1 MLAFSRLTLRGV
13 GVLIICS
20 VATSFQAL
28 KQCSIGADWR
38 SRKGLCEPPQG
49 RHAQHLVAFAIA
61 EPTEEEFEDGL
72 WLNIRIEGGESEEV
86 VLRSVADCYTEAQRV
101 AEKHYEGNQ
110 ERLAEVLTGLME
122 QWESRDVSYVPLEN
136 DQVYDEP
143 ADGLVLD
150 MDFEG
155 GAEQVHIR
163 FEDDVYSEA
172 WRLAE
177 THFESNVEVYEDLLA
192 QLMKQWETWLS
203 GGAGDVITFEPAETG
218 STETGSAGPEDS
230 FEPIESQ
237 AILDSQDDSLGTG
250 FTIEMNLDDGGTEQV
265 VLRCKDDSYT
275 EAARVAEKHF
285 GNNQEILE
293 AIQAELVEQWAVW
306 LERVK

>member
-192 QLMKQWETWLS
+192 QCH
-203 GGAGDVITFEPAETG
+203 
-218 STETGSAGPEDS
+218 
-230 FEPIESQ
+230 
-237 AILDSQDDSLGTG
+237 
-250 FTIEMNLDDGGTEQV
+250 GGT
-265 VLRCKDDSYT
+265 
-275 EAARVAEKHF
+275 
-285 GNNQEILE
+285 
-293 AIQAELVEQWAVW
+293 
-306 LERVK
+306 VKLYHQSS